1 MIEKIIA
8 ELAECMGTTA
18 TEIKGKSRKRK
29 LVITRQIGQ
38 VCAKELTGLSLKTV
52 GQAFNRDHTTVIHS
66 IKCVN
71 DMYDTKNDEF
81 MECFKKLPHLYK
93 VLISHDTAAY
103 VIKDTLKIARIK
115 VVSIKFK
122 AA

>member
-8 ELAECMGTTA
+8 ELAECMGATA
-18 TEIKGKSRKRK
+18 TEIKGKSRKRE
-29 LVITRQIGQ
+29 LVITRQIAMYCIKQ
-38 VCAKELTGLSLKTV
+38 ITGLSLKSV
-52 GQAFNRDHTTVIHS
+52 GIALKRDHTTVIHS

-103 VIKDTLKIARIK
+103 VIKDTLKIAKIK